1 MRGRAGVFFL
11 LGMGLAL
18 AGCGGSPS
26 SLSGVPPAA
35 KGSGHGRSG
44 TSPIKHVVLIVQ
56 ENRSFNDFFATFPGG
71 DGTISGKVAKENG
84 CTPHIAKGKIALTKV
99 PLKVPKDLDHRYEG
113 YQISYDK
120 GKMDGFD
127 KAPFGNGYPEC
138 TYPYQYT
145 DPAEIQPYWIMAQQ
159 YTLAEHM
166 FTTQGS
172 DSFTAHQNLIR
183 GNSVV
188 QSGEA
193 MIDLPTC
200 SGSNCYWG
208 CDAPHGTKTH
218 LVTEKNVYVKGPA
231 SGPFPCSNQY
241 KLSYLTLRDLL
252 DTAGVSW
259 RYYVPPSSTNYGKLL
274 SAFDAVAAVRYGPE
288 WTDGHI
294 SAPETN
300 IFDDIDNGSL
310 QNVSWVIPEVNNSDH
325 PYTSQDNGPEWV
337 ASVVNAIGESQYW
350 GSTAIVVVWDDWGG
364 FYDNAKP
371 PIKNYGG
378 LGFRVPAIVISP
390 YAKPE
395 YIATTNY
402 EFGSILRYIE
412 DNWNLG
418 QLGTTDSRAKSIIGC
433 FNYSQSPIP
442 FQTIPSSKSKSYF
455 LHERHSY
462 EAPDTDW

>member
-1 MRGRAGVFFL
+1 MRVWAGIFFL
-11 LGMGLAL
+11 VGVGLAL
-18 AGCGGSPS
+18 GGCGGSTS
-26 SLSGVPPAA
+26 SSISGVPPAVQRT
-35 KGSGHGRSG
+35 HREPSG
-44 TSPIKHVVLIVQ
+44 TSPITHVVLIVQ

-71 DGTISGKVAKENG
+71 DGTISGKVAKENQ
-84 CTPHIAKGKIALTKV
+84 CRPRIAKGKIPLAKVAL
-99 PLKVPKDLDHRYEG
+99 LVPKDLDHRYEG

-127 KAPFGNGYPEC
+127 RAPFGNGAPEC

-145 DPAEIQPYWIMAQQ
+145 DPADIQPYWIMAQQ

-183 GNSVV
+183 GDSVV

-200 SGSNCYWG
+200 SGGNCYWG

-218 LVTEKNVYVKGPA
+218 LVTEKNVYVKG
-231 SGPFPCSNQY
+231 SFGPFPCSNQY
-241 KLSYLTLRDLL
+241 KSSYPTLRDLL

-259 RYYVPPSSTNYGKLL
+259 RYYVPPNNTNYGKLL

-325 PYTSQDNGPEWV
+325 PFTAQYNGPEWV

-371 PIKNYGG
+371 PIKDYGG

-390 YAKPE
+390 YAKPG
-395 YIATTNY
+395 YIATTQY

-418 QLGTTDSRAKSIIGC
+418 QLKTTDSRATSLIGC
-433 FNYSQSPIP
+433 FNYSQSPIQ
-442 FQTIPSSKSKSYF
+442 FQKIPSSLSKSYF
-455 LHERHSY
+455 LHEQHSY
-462 EAPDTDW
+462 QAPDTDW

>member
-1 MRGRAGVFFL
+1 MRVWAGVFL
-11 LGMGLAL
+11 LVGVSLAL
-18 AGCGGSPS
+18 AGCGGSAS
-26 SLSGVPPAA
+26 SSISGVPPAVR
-35 KGSGHGRSG
+35 STHRETSG
-44 TSPIKHVVLIVQ
+44 TSPITHVVLIVQ
-56 ENRSFNDFFATFPGG
+56 ENRSFNDLFATFPGG
-71 DGTISGKVAKENG
+71 DGTLTGKVAKENG
-84 CTPHIAKGKIALTKV
+84 CTPHIPKGKIPLTKE
-99 PLKVPKDLDHRYEG
+99 PLLVPKDLDHRYEG

-145 DPAEIQPYWIMAQQ
+145 DPADIQPYWIMAQQ

-166 FTTQGS
+166 FTAQGS

-183 GNSVV
+183 GDTVV

-200 SGSNCYWG
+200 SGPKCYWG
-208 CDAPHGTKTH
+208 CDAPSGTHTH
-218 LVTEKNVYVKGPA
+218 LVTQANVYLKKL
-231 SGPFPCSNQY
+231 GPFPCSNKFQ
-241 KLSYLTLRDLL
+241 LSYPTIRDLL

-259 RYYVPPSSTNYGKLL
+259 RYYVPPTNTNYGKLL

-371 PIKNYGG
+371 PIKDYGG

-390 YAKPE
+390 YAKPGH
-395 YIATTNY
+395 ISTTQY

-412 DNWNLG
+412 DNWKLG
-418 QLGTTDSRAKSIIGC
+418 QIGISDKRATSIIDS
-433 FNYSQSPIP
+433 FNYSQSPIQ
-442 FQTIPSSKSKSYF
+442 FQKIPSSKSKAYF
-455 LHERHSY
+455 LHEKHSY
-462 EAPDTDW
+462 QAPDTDW